1 MLVFKGKKGSW
12 AKLCWALLLA
22 GIFLLAL
29 KAFQGRQNKT
39 VSSSDTVTMG
49 YTQFPANIDPVKEY
63 NGWFTVRYG
72 VGETLFKMDDQLQ
85 IQPWLATKGEQ
96 LSPLEWEITI
106 RQGVRFHDGSLMTPQ
121 TVKESL
127 EHLLSSNQRASGELM
142 IEQIT
147 ATDHTLRIKTKEPQ
161 PILLNLLA
169 DPYSTILHVGAKEST
184 GKSVVATGPYQLT
197 AFRPENGASLKAFG
211 NYWNGAAKVA
221 KVEIRSFSDATSM
234 SLALDAGEIDAAYGM
249 PALNLASYRQKKGY
263 RISEVDGSRYLSYV
277 YNFRDPWMQDK
288 TLRKAIDLVIDR
300 KNYSQS
306 LFQKGSQA
314 TSGPFPSR
322 FPFALEEPVPNA
334 NATEAEK
341 LLAQAGYLK
350 KADGFR
356 YKDGKKV
363 TLTALSY
370 ERLPEIPL
378 AVQATEAALKKIGID
393 VKIRTVEVGSIAAAE
408 DYSFTPYTMVATPV
422 GDPYPFFKS
431 SLASDGSVN
440 LGKYKSNKVDQL
452 IKILGTEGD
461 QEKRQ
466 ELSKDLQREI
476 QEDLPISFLVT
487 FKVAV
492 IMNDRVSGLKSSAS
506 DYYHITNQLTKE

>member
-12 AKLCWALLLA
+12 VKLCWALLLA

-29 KAFQGRQNKT
+29 KAFQGRQNKM

-85 IQPWLATKGEQ
+85 IQPWLATKGVQ

-127 EHLLSSNQRASGELM
+127 EHLLASNQRAAGELM

-147 ATDHTLRIKTKEPQ
+147 ATDQSIRIKTKEPQ

-211 NYWNGAAKVA
+211 HYWNGIAKVE

-249 PALNLASYRQKKGY
+249 PALNLASYRRKKGY

-288 TLRKAIDLVIDR
+288 MLRKAIDLVVDR
-300 KNYSQS
+300 KTYSQS

-322 FPFALEEPVPNA
+322 FPFALEETVPNA
-334 NATEAEK
+334 NVKEAEK
-341 LLAQAGYLK
+341 LLDQAGYLK
-350 KADGFR
+350 KEDGFR

-363 TLTALSY
+363 VLTALSY

-378 AVQATEAALKKIGID
+378 AVQATQAALRKIGID

-452 IKILGTEGD
+452 IKTLGTEGN

-492 IMNDRVSGLKSSAS
+492 IMNDRVSGLTSSAS

>member
-1 MLVFKGKKGSW
+1 MLVFKRKKGSW
-12 AKLCWALLLA
+12 AKLCWTLLLA
-22 GIFLLAL
+22 GICLLGL
-29 KAFQGRQNKT
+29 RAFQESREKT
-39 VSSSDTVTMG
+39 VSSRDTVTMG

-106 RQGVRFHDGSLMTPQ
+106 RQGVRFHDGSLMTPK

-127 EHLLSSNQRASGELM
+127 EHLLTSNQRAAGELM
-142 IEQIT
+142 IEQMT
-147 ATDHTLRIKTKEPQ
+147 TTDHTLRIKTKEPQ

-211 NYWNGAAKVA
+211 HYWNGAAKVA

-300 KNYSQS
+300 KTYSQS

-322 FPFALEEPVPNA
+322 FPFALEETVPNA
-334 NATEAEK
+334 NAKEADK
-341 LLAQAGYLK
+341 LLDQAGYLK
-350 KADGFR
+350 KEDGFR

-363 TLTALSY
+363 VLTALSY

-378 AVQATEAALKKIGID
+378 AVQATQAALRKIGID

-422 GDPYPFFKS
+422 GDPYPLFKS

-452 IKILGTEGD
+452 IKTLGTEGN

-476 QEDLPISFLVT
+476 QKDLPISFLVT

-492 IMNDRVSGLKSSAS
+492 IMNDRVSGLTSSAS

>member
-12 AKLCWALLLA
+12 VKLCWALLLA

-96 LSPLEWEITI
+96 LSSLEWEITI
-106 RQGVRFHDGSLMTPQ
+106 RQGVRFHDGSLITPQ

-127 EHLLSSNQRASGELM
+127 EHLLASNQRAAGELM

-211 NYWNGAAKVA
+211 HYWNGSAKVA

-277 YNFRDPWMQDK
+277 YNFRDPWVQDK

-300 KNYSQS
+300 KTYSQS

-314 TSGPFPSR
+314 TNGPFPSR

-334 NATEAEK
+334 NAKEAEK

-378 AVQATEAALKKIGID
+378 AVQATQAALKKIGID

-452 IKILGTEGD
+452 IRILGTEGD

-506 DYYHITNQLTKE
+506 DYYHITNQLTQE

>member
-1 MLVFKGKKGSW
+1 MLVFKRKKGSW
-12 AKLCWALLLA
+12 AKLCWTLLLA
-22 GIFLLAL
+22 GICLLGL
-29 KAFQGRQNKT
+29 RAFQESREKT
-39 VSSSDTVTMG
+39 VSSRDTVTMG

-106 RQGVRFHDGSLMTPQ
+106 RQGVRFHDGSLMTPK

-127 EHLLSSNQRASGELM
+127 EHLLTSNQRAAGELM
-142 IEQIT
+142 IEQMT
-147 ATDHTLRIKTKEPQ
+147 ATDHTIRIKTKEPQ

-249 PALNLASYRQKKGY
+249 PALNLASYRKKTGY

-277 YNFRDPWMQDK
+277 YNFRDPWMKDK
-288 TLRKAIDLVIDR
+288 TLRKTLDLVIDR
-300 KNYSQS
+300 KTYSQS

-334 NATEAEK
+334 NAKEAEK
-341 LLAQAGYLK
+341 LLDQAGYLK

-370 ERLPEIPL
+370 ERLPEISL
-378 AVQATEAALKKIGID
+378 AVQATQAALKQIGID

-440 LGKYKSNKVDQL
+440 LGKYKSDKVDQL
-452 IKILGTEGD
+452 IQTLGTEGN

-492 IMNDRVSGLKSSAS
+492 IMNDRVSGLASSAS

>member
-1 MLVFKGKKGSW
+1 MLVFKRKKGSW
-12 AKLCWALLLA
+12 AKLCWTLLLA
-22 GIFLLAL
+22 GICLLGL
-29 KAFQGRQNKT
+29 RAFQESQEKT
-39 VSSSDTVTMG
+39 VSSRDTVTMG

-106 RQGVRFHDGSLMTPQ
+106 RQGVRFHDGSLMTPK

-127 EHLLSSNQRASGELM
+127 EHLLTSNQRAAGELM
-142 IEQIT
+142 IEQMT
-147 ATDHTLRIKTKEPQ
+147 TTDHTIRIKTKEPQ

-211 NYWNGAAKVA
+211 NYWNGAAKV
-221 KVEIRSFSDATSM
+221 EIRSFSDATSM

-249 PALNLASYRQKKGY
+249 PALNLASYRKKTGY

-277 YNFRDPWMQDK
+277 YNFRDPWMKDK
-288 TLRKAIDLVIDR
+288 TLRKALDLVIDR
-300 KNYSQS
+300 KTYSQS

-334 NATEAEK
+334 NAKEAEK
-341 LLAQAGYLK
+341 LLDQAGYLK

-378 AVQATEAALKKIGID
+378 AVQATQAALKQIGID

-440 LGKYKSNKVDQL
+440 LGKYKSDKVDQL
-452 IKILGTEGD
+452 IQTLGIEGN

-492 IMNDRVSGLKSSAS
+492 IMNDRVSGLASSAS

>member
-1 MLVFKGKKGSW
+1 MQAFKRKKGCW
-12 AKLCWALLLA
+12 AKFCWAILLA
-22 GIFLLAL
+22 GIFLLAFN
-29 KAFQGRQNKT
+29 AFQGRQNKT
-39 VSSSDTVTMG
+39 VSSRDTVTMG

-72 VGETLFKMDDQLQ
+72 VGETLFKMDDHLQ

-106 RQGVRFHDGSLMTPQ
+106 RQGVHFHDGSLMTPK

-127 EHLLSSNQRASGELM
+127 EHLLVSNQRAAGELM

-147 ATDHTLRIKTKEPQ
+147 ATDQSIRIKTKEPQ

-169 DPYSTILHVGAKEST
+169 DPYSTIIHVGVKEST
-184 GKSVVATGPYQLT
+184 GKSVVATGPYQMT
-197 AFRPENGASLKAFG
+197 DFRPENGASLKAFH
-211 NYWNGAAKVA
+211 NYWNGASKVQ
-221 KVEIRSFSDATSM
+221 KVEIHSFSDATSM

-249 PALNLASYRQKKGY
+249 PALNLASYRKKTGY

-277 YNFRDPWMQDK
+277 YNFRDPWMKDK
-288 TLRKAIDLVIDR
+288 TLRKALDLVIDR
-300 KNYSQS
+300 KIYSQS

-322 FPFALEEPVPNA
+322 FPFALEEPVPNT
-334 NATEAEK
+334 NAKEAEK
-341 LLAQAGYLK
+341 LLDQAGYLK

-363 TLTALSY
+363 ILTALSY
-370 ERLPEIPL
+370 DRLPEIPL
-378 AVQATEAALKKIGID
+378 AVQATQAALKQIGID

-422 GDPYPFFKS
+422 GAPYPFFKS

-440 LGKYKSNKVDQL
+440 LGKYKSDKVDRL
-452 IKILGTEGD
+452 IQTLGTEGN

-476 QEDLPISFLVT
+476 KEDLPISFLVT

-492 IMNDRVSGLKSSAS
+492 IMNDRVSGLTSSAS
-506 DYYHITNQLTKE
+506 DYYHITNHLTKE

>member
-1 MLVFKGKKGSW
+1 M
-12 AKLCWALLLA
+12 
-22 GIFLLAL
+22 
-29 KAFQGRQNKT
+29 
-39 VSSSDTVTMG
+39 
-49 YTQFPANIDPVKEY
+49 
-63 NGWFTVRYG
+63 
-72 VGETLFKMDDQLQ
+72 
-85 IQPWLATKGEQ
+85 
-96 LSPLEWEITI
+96 
-106 RQGVRFHDGSLMTPQ
+106 H
-121 TVKESL
+121 
-127 EHLLSSNQRASGELM
+127 
-142 IEQIT
+142 
-147 ATDHTLRIKTKEPQ
+147 RIKTKEPQ

-341 LLAQAGYLK
+341 ILDQAGYLK

-378 AVQATEAALKKIGID
+378 AVQATQAALKKIGID

>member
-12 AKLCWALLLA
+12 VKLCWALLLA

-39 VSSSDTVTMG
+39 VSPSDTVTMG

-85 IQPWLATKGEQ
+85 IQPWLATKGVQ

-127 EHLLSSNQRASGELM
+127 EHLLASNQRAAGELM

-184 GKSVVATGPYQLT
+184 GKSVVATGPYQMT
-197 AFRPENGASLKAFG
+197 AFRPENGASLKAFH
-211 NYWNGAAKVA
+211 NYWNGAPKVQ

-234 SLALDAGEIDAAYGM
+234 SLAIDAGEIDAAYGM

-288 TLRKAIDLVIDR
+288 TLRKALDLVIDR
-300 KNYSQS
+300 KTYSQS

-314 TSGPFPSR
+314 TNGPFPSR

-334 NATEAEK
+334 NAKEAEK
-341 LLAQAGYLK
+341 LLDQAGYRK

-356 YKDGKKV
+356 Y

-378 AVQATEAALKKIGID
+378 AVQATQAALKKIGID

-452 IKILGTEGD
+452 IKTLGTEGN

-492 IMNDRVSGLKSSAS
+492 IMNDRVSGLTSSAS

>member
-1 MLVFKGKKGSW
+1 MLVFKRKKGSW
-12 AKLCWALLLA
+12 AKLCWTLLLA
-22 GIFLLAL
+22 GICLLGL
-29 KAFQGRQNKT
+29 RAFQESREKT
-39 VSSSDTVTMG
+39 VSSRDTVTMG

-106 RQGVRFHDGSLMTPQ
+106 RQGVRFHDGSLMTPK

-127 EHLLSSNQRASGELM
+127 EHLLTSNQRAAGELM
-142 IEQIT
+142 IEQMT
-147 ATDHTLRIKTKEPQ
+147 TTDHTIRIKTKEPQ

-211 NYWNGAAKVA
+211 HYWNGAAKVA

-249 PALNLASYRQKKGY
+249 PALNLASYRKKTGY

-277 YNFRDPWMQDK
+277 YNFRDPWMKDK
-288 TLRKAIDLVIDR
+288 TLRKALDLVIDR
-300 KNYSQS
+300 KTYSQS

-334 NATEAEK
+334 NAKEAEK
-341 LLAQAGYLK
+341 LLDQAGYLK
-350 KADGFR
+350 KQMGFAI
-356 YKDGKKV
+356 KMVK
-363 TLTALSY
+363 
-370 ERLPEIPL
+370 RL
-378 AVQATEAALKKIGID
+378 
-393 VKIRTVEVGSIAAAE
+393 
-408 DYSFTPYTMVATPV
+408 
-422 GDPYPFFKS
+422 
-431 SLASDGSVN
+431 
-440 LGKYKSNKVDQL
+440 
-452 IKILGTEGD
+452 
-461 QEKRQ
+461 
-466 ELSKDLQREI
+466 
-476 QEDLPISFLVT
+476 
-487 FKVAV
+487 
-492 IMNDRVSGLKSSAS
+492 
-506 DYYHITNQLTKE
+506 H

>member
-12 AKLCWALLLA
+12 VKLCWALLLA

-29 KAFQGRQNKT
+29 KAFQGRQNKM

-106 RQGVRFHDGSLMTPQ
+106 RQGVRFHDGNLMTPQ

-127 EHLLSSNQRASGELM
+127 EHLLASNQRASGELK
-142 IEQIT
+142 IEQMT
-147 ATDHTLRIKTKEPQ
+147 ATDQTLRIKTKEPQ

-211 NYWNGAAKVA
+211 HYWNGTAKVA

-277 YNFRDPWMQDK
+277 YNFRDHWMQDK

-300 KNYSQS
+300 KAYSQS

-322 FPFALEEPVPNA
+322 FPFALEEPIPNA
-334 NATEAEK
+334 NAKEAEK
-341 LLAQAGYLK
+341 LLDQAGYLK
-350 KADGFR
+350 KVDGFR

-378 AVQATEAALKKIGID
+378 AVQATQAALKKIGID

-452 IKILGTEGD
+452 IKTLGTEGD

-492 IMNDRVSGLKSSAS
+492 IMNDRVSGLTSSAS